1 MRSVAEID
9 ADIAEVQKRIAARNE
24 GTPQRNSP
32 EYRAA
37 RFDYIVDGDRSG
49 LDAYQNALNA
59 AIQNKLS
66 RDSAEKM
73 AKAGKSQASLEE
85 DDDIMLHL
93 SDADAVV
100 DDLKKRNYADD
111 SLEMR
116 KAKNQLDHWVK
127 RAERKGIDV
136 SLYKDAPKAAP
147 VAANAPAS
155 EQVSAAPKA
164 RTYEQ
169 IASDIDSLAS
179 DSSANIDKVNA
190 LEEELQVHKDT
201 VPYAR
206 YTESLNKVNEKKKSI
221 GDSTWNEYNSRVKA
235 ALGEKDYKK
244 RKAALEPL
252 KEELSKYKGQEKYA
266 EVEKSINDG
275 LKKPVA
281 SPVVQYIKNL
291 KADNLMS
298 VYTELRKAKTP
309 TKTDNAA
316 IGEKSYPYK
325 VTYNRN
331 DKSLTVSGGGYS
343 RTFKASDFSE
353 ESLGNEKKSEPANT
367 VASILSGGDSGKKVN
382 RGSASRKARVAE
394 PED

>member
-1 MRSVAEID
+1 MRSLAEID
-9 ADIAEVQKRIAARNE
+9 ADIAAVQQRIAARDA

-66 RDSAEKM
+66 RDAQEKLVKLGKQQTDDENMEQWQKDYTFAKSAREEINANPKSTPKQKEDAEATVRYYESIG
-73 AKAGKSQASLEE
+73 AKKGYMKKYSEMTKAPEAQKVETTAAPEQPAGESFKQLIAKGQTLETDE
-85 DDDIMLHL
+85 DLDNHIKALL
-93 SDADAVV
+93 AYKGNDAVV
-100 DDLKKRNYADD
+100 QEAY
-111 SLEMR
+111 
-116 KAKNQLDHWVK
+116 
-127 RAERKGIDV
+127 
-136 SLYKDAPKAAP
+136 DAIKAAQDKKQK
-147 VAANAPAS
+147 NLNDRFEKWKS
-155 EQVSAAPKA
+155 DTD
-164 RTYEQ
+164 TY
-169 IASDIDSLAS
+169 
-179 DSSANIDKVNA
+179 
-190 LEEELQVHKDT
+190 
-201 VPYAR
+201 
-206 YTESLNKVNEKKKSI
+206 
-221 GDSTWNEYNSRVKA
+221 
-235 ALGEKDYKK
+235 LGEKDYGK
-244 RKAALEPL
+244 RSKLLQGQRDSSEEFKDL
-252 KEELSKYKGQEKYA
+252 KDYEKYNQKI
-266 EVEKSINDG
+266 EKG
-275 LKKPVA
+275 MKKPVA

-309 TKTDNAA
+309 TKMDNAA

-353 ESLGNEKKSEPANT
+353 ESLGNEKKHESTNT
-367 VASILSGGDSGKKVN
+367 IASILSGGDSGKKVN

>member
-1 MRSVAEID
+1 MRSIAEID

-24 GTPQRNSP
+24 GTPQRNTP

-66 RDSAEKM
+66 RDAQEKLL
-73 AKAGKSQASLEE
+73 KAGKQQADDEQMDQWQKDYSFAKSAQSEINANPKSTPKQKEDAEATVRYYEAVGAKKGYMKKYADMTKVPEAPKVETPAAPAQPAGETFKQLMGRGQTLEKDE
-85 DDDIMLHL
+85 DI
-93 SDADAVV
+93 DAWIEDVKKYTGNDAVV
-100 DDLKKRNYADD
+100 GEAY
-111 SLEMR
+111 EGIG
-116 KAKNQLDHWVK
+116 KAQ
-127 RAERKGIDV
+127 
-136 SLYKDAPKAAP
+136 
-147 VAANAPAS
+147 
-155 EQVSAAPKA
+155 
-164 RTYEQ
+164 
-169 IASDIDSLAS
+169 
-179 DSSANIDKVNA
+179 
-190 LEEELQVHKDT
+190 
-201 VPYAR
+201 
-206 YTESLNKVNEKKKSI
+206 EKKKANA
-221 GDSTWNEYNSRVKA
+221 DARWNEYNSRVKA

-252 KEELSKYKGQEKYA
+252 KEELANYKGQEKYA

-298 VYTELRKAKTP
+298 VYTELMKAKTP

-353 ESLGNEKKSEPANT
+353 ESLGNEKKPEPTNT